1 MSMTPPQ
8 RIYLDYNATT
18 PVAKDVVDA
27 LLPYLQTG
35 YGNASSS
42 YALGQDAKRA
52 VEQARSQVATMLS
65 ASSPSE
71 ILFLS
76 GGTES
81 INYTLKGC
89 AEVEAKA
96 SGRNHIITTCIE
108 HVAVLETCKYLE
120 TKGYEVTYLPV
131 DEYGRV
137 SVDAVMAALTPS
149 TFLIS
154 IMLANNE
161 VGTLQPI
168 AEIVQRVKQHVASHA
183 DTLQRVLFHT
193 DASQAIG
200 KVRVSVE
207 DLGVDFLTIAGHKLY
222 APKGIGA
229 LYMRA
234 SAPRPA
240 TLMHGASHEQGR
252 RAGTENVAFDVA
264 LGTACEMISR
274 HLETFQQAMQAS
286 RAYLLQRLQEK
297 LATTGVAMRVNGHPV
312 DVLPN
317 TLSVSFQNVSAVR
330 LLKLI
335 ESRGVC
341 ASAGSAC
348 HSNDDPTNAKVSY
361 VLSSMGV
368 SREFA
373 LGTLRLSVG
382 RDTTTAE
389 LDLASDAI
397 VDSIKELIT
406 Q

>member
-1 MSMTPPQ
+1 MATSK

-27 LLPYLQTG
+27 LLPYLQQG
-35 YGNASSS
+35 FGNASSS

-52 VEQARSQVATMLS
+52 LEQARSQVATMLH

-81 INYTLKGC
+81 INYTIKGS

-96 SGRNHIITTCIE
+96 SGRNHIITTCVE

-120 TKGYEVTYLPV
+120 TKGYSVTYLPV
-131 DEYGRV
+131 DEFGRV
-137 SVDAVMAALTPS
+137 SADDVVAALRPS

-154 IMLANNE
+154 VMLANNE
-161 VGTLQPI
+161 VGTLQPV
-168 AEIVQRVKQHVASHA
+168 AEIVQRVKEHIASRP
-183 DTLQRVLFHT
+183 DMLQRVLFHT

-200 KVRVSVE
+200 KIRVSVKE
-207 DLGVDFLTIAGHKLY
+207 LGVDFLTIAGHKLY

-229 LYMRA
+229 LYIRA
-234 SAPRPA
+234 DAPLPA
-240 TLMHGASHEQGR
+240 TQMHGASHEHGR
-252 RAGTENVAFDVA
+252 RAGTENVAFNVA
-264 LGTACEMISR
+264 LGTACEMISKNLDTY
-274 HLETFQQAMQAS
+274 HQAMQRT
-286 RAYLLQRLQEK
+286 RAYLLQRLEDK
-297 LATTGVAMRVNGHPV
+297 LAGTGVAMRVNGHPV

-335 ESRGVC
+335 EARGVC

-348 HSNDDPTNAKVSY
+348 HSNDDLSNTKVSY

-368 SREFA
+368 TREFA

-382 RDTTTAE
+382 RDTTTE
-389 LDLASDAI
+389 DLDLASDAI
-397 VDSIKELIT
+397 VESIKELT
-406 Q
+406 VAH